1 MKRFMQAWTGLT
13 LQRGWSWLEG
23 DDPGVFWSCWS
34 WSWSWSVAAGCFL
47 RPTTFFMSRHSEPKG
62 NSCGLCWPFL
72 FFLFLFTS
80 SCLLHSSSFLMAAE
94 TPTCTILRQTFNTLM
109 PHFLCICPYRVFF
122 LRFLHMIKRF
132 DLFWQTHKQNIFCL
146 TAMKCAFNEEH
157 D

>member
-94 TPTCTILRQTFNTLM
+94 TPTCTILRQTFNTLK
-109 PHFLCICPYRVFF
+109 PHFYAFVRTEYFFCVFCTWLNVLTF
-122 LRFLHMIKRF
+122 F
-132 DLFWQTHKQNIFCL
+132 DKPTNKIF
-146 TAMKCAFNEEH
+146 FV
-157 D
+157 